1 MPKLYNALFAISS
14 LRDEVH
20 GLCGEVEAAD
30 AARFLARLQ
39 QLETKALYLIENVE
53 TQKRIAQH

>member
-1 MPKLYNALFAISS
+1 MPKLYNALFEISS

-20 GLCGEVEAAD
+20 GLCGEVDPAD

-39 QLETKALYLIENVE
+39 QLESKALYLIDNVE
-53 TQKRIAQH
+53 SQKRVAQH